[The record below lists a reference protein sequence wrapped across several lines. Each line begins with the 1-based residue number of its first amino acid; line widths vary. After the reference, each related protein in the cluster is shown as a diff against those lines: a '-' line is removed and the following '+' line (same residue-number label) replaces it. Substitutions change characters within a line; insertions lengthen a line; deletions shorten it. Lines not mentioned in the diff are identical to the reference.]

1 MHDECSGIAQI
12 KKHEDRLMLR
22 LEKRQP
28 EPSPLVVL
36 ILISAAL
43 GLATV
48 LSALVALVI
57 GIGRY
62 FLTH

>member
-1 MHDECSGIAQI
+1 
-12 KKHEDRLMLR
+12 MLR